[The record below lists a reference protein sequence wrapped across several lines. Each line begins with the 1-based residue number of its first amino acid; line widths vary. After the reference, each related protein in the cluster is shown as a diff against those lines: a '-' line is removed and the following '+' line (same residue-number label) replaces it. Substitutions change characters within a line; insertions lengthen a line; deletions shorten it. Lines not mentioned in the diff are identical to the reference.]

1 MRIHILKILGL
12 FSNFLQF
19 LDMYVLIWASENICS
34 LMQIIIYL
42 LYYILI

>member
-12 FSNFLQF
+12 FSKFLQF
-19 LDMYVLIWASENICS
+19 LDMYVLIWASEKICS
-34 LMQIIIYL
+34 LMQRIIYL